1 MQEKAQLAS
10 FLFRFSLDSTCYS
23 NRGEMKINGD
33 LLYYNK
39 FVIIN
44 LVLIITMTSIK
55 YYENNRGDNEI
66 LKFINNLET
75 DKYKLAIIYQLDKL
89 EREGISK
96 LLQTHDISKI
106 NQKPDVYELRA
117 HYGKMLF
124 RLLFGLSGGSYY
136 MVVIFCKK
144 NKKIGRKYIDL
155 AIKRIKEYESSRI

>member
-75 DKYKLAIIYQLDKL
+75 DKYKLAIIYHLDKL

-96 LLQTHDISKI
+96 LLQTHDVSKI
-106 NQKPDVYELRA
+106 NQKPDVYKLRA